1 MWSLI
6 SGSCLENKPGAFCKK
21 NLPHKLYISICY
33 MVYYRQLN
41 GKSFSN
47 HFGKIRGVFE
57 VQTSRVPLI
66 RAWFSAFT
74 ETFPAILWL
83 FRKTSIQGLNRTGR
97 CPNGSKEL
105 MSAEKRTHLVYFWY
119 IIVQIAC
126 LFPISN
132 MWFWWTRHIYK
143 KKKRF
148 SVNKCFF
155 SYEQFY
161 DPVIFLLIL
170 IWKKKK
176 WSHFILRSNSHC

>member
-1 MWSLI
+1 
-6 SGSCLENKPGAFCKK
+6 
-21 NLPHKLYISICY
+21 

-143 KKKRF
+143 KKKKVFCKQVFLQLWAVLWPSYF
-148 SVNKCFF
+148 SSDSNM
-155 SYEQFY
+155 
-161 DPVIFLLIL
+161 
-170 IWKKKK
+170 KKKK